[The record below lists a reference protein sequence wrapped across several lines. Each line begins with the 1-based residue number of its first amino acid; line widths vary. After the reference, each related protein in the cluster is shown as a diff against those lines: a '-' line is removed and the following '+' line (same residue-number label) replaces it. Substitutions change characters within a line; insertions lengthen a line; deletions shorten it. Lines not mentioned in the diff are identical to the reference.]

1 MAQPMQMPRDPNRCW
16 RCGEGLHPGH
26 ICAAHEPRAL
36 AQADRIVNAACPDVG
51 EELPEPRRTET
62 LYAFT
67 PSGSYYPPYL
77 NVRRSAVGGWY
88 FITVRAA
95 ADNSG
100 EYITTMPLDR
110 TQLLEL
116 FKALAGELEVPVSR
130 RI

>member
-1 MAQPMQMPRDPNRCW
+1 MAQPMQMPR
-16 RCGEGLHPGH
+16 G
-26 ICAAHEPRAL
+26 PRAL

-67 PSGSYYPPYL
+67 PPGSPYPPYL
-77 NVRRSAVGGWY
+77 CIRRSAVEAWY

-95 ADNSG
+95 IDSSG
-100 EYITTMPLDR
+100 EYPMPGATATIPLDR
-110 TQLLEL
+110 AQLLKL

-130 RI
+130 RL